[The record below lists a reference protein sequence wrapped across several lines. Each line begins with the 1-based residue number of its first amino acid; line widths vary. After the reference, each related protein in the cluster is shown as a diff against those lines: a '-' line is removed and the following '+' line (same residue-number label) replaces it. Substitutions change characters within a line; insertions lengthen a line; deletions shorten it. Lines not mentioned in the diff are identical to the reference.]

1 MSYAYS
7 QSVPVIHARPT
18 ERAEFVRKTYLHLAG
33 AILAFIALD
42 AVALATS
49 PVPFRELTN
58 AVRHQEPEVKDR
70 DLRIAL
76 DWLQQDHYLRVE
88 NGAFGFQHP
97 LIRRAWCILR
107 YLEGQ
112 A

>member
-1 MSYAYS
+1 MYLRYYEERIESYYG
-7 QSVPVIHARPT
+7 ARAP
-18 ERAEFVRKTYLHLAG
+18 
-33 AILAFIALD
+33 LAFAALD
-42 AVALATS
+42 
-49 PVPFRELTN
+49 
-58 AVRHQEPEVKDR
+58 AVRHQEPEAKDR

-76 DWLQQDHYLRVE
+76 DWLQQDHYLRFE
-88 NGAFGFQHP
+88 NGAFWFQHP